1 MSNQK
6 GKFHAKIMKHW
17 LYQSKKVG
25 DIGDGRLFVE
35 GYASTGDVDRVGEMV
50 VPERT
55 IWEKAIT
62 AYMENPILLWMHQH
76 TEPAGL
82 VTEMRIDEGV
92 GFWIKGFV
100 SKTMERLQTQ
110 IQEGIVRAFSIGYDP
125 IKTLIENGVR
135 KVVDFELYEISI
147 GSVPINRR
155 TLFSISKAFMD
166 GSDLYVPECS
176 LQEEV
181 DKLLTQKLA
190 ALGLGPDAKPITSSK
205 AKGKAPESP
214 AYSHLKTV
222 LSEISE
228 AERDAKLKRFKQVMN
243 T

>member
-1 MSNQK
+1 MSDSK
-6 GKFHAKIMKHW
+6 GAFHARITKHW
-17 LYQSKKVG
+17 LYQGEKASDV
-25 DIGDGRLFVE
+25 GDGRLYVE
-35 GYASTGDVDRVGEMV
+35 GYASTGDVDRAGEVV
-50 VPERT
+50 VPERA
-55 IWEKAIT
+55 IWEKAIE

-76 TEPAGL
+76 MEPAGR

-92 GFWIKGFV
+92 GFWIKGFI
-100 SKTMERLQTQ
+100 SKTMEKLQTQ

-135 KVVDFELYEISI
+135 KVVDFELFEISI

-155 TLFSISKAFMD
+155 TLFSISKAFQD
-166 GSDLYVPECS
+166 GTDLYIPERT
-176 LQEEV
+176 LAEEV
-181 DKLLTQKLA
+181 DKLLTQKFA
-190 ALGLGPDAKPITSSK
+190 ALGLGPDAKPITSNK

-228 AERDAKLKRFKQVMN
+228 AERAEKLRRFKGVMN